1 MKRII
6 DEIKG
11 TLEVEK
17 QTFSDGGETD
27 DVVRGWIEGLEY
39 VLSLLDDEH
48 DSDNQDREAVLRYFK
63 KHGKNSPQGNE
74 LAIRKS
80 DLTVIDVTLTEEL
93 ARDEGIDYNS
103 DEYCDKLHDS
113 ELEKL
118 SERLNQIETEQ
129 KLAWGLH
136 RISGGFVK
144 AEFDDVDGD
153 KIHITITDGVQSDCD
168 NSVNTTH
175 CSLWRDTLEYTD

>member
-1 MKRII
+1 MKNIVN
-6 DEIKG
+6 EIKR
-11 TLEVEK
+11 TLEQEK

-27 DVVRGWIEGLEY
+27 DVVKGWIEGLEY
-39 VLSLLDDEH
+39 VLSLLDD
-48 DSDNQDREAVLRYFK
+48 D
-63 KHGKNSPQGNE
+63 
-74 LAIRKS
+74 
-80 DLTVIDVTLTEEL
+80 TVEQ
-93 ARDEGIDYNS
+93 IDYNS

-118 SERLNQIETEQ
+118 SERLNYIETEQ